1 MLSKFFLLDF
11 ENCKRSASYVANKLE
26 KRGIILR
33 KMETY
38 NLKNK
43 LRLTIGSNKENKQLI
58 KNMNIILK

>member
-1 MLSKFFLLDF
+1 
-11 ENCKRSASYVANKLE
+11 
-26 KRGIILR
+26 
-33 KMETY
+33 METY